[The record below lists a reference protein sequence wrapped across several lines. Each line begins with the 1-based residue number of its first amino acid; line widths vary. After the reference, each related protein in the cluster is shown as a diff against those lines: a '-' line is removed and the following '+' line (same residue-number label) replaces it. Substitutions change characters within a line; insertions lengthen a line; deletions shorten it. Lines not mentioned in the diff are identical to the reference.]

1 MDLKHK
7 TILVTRPMPQ
17 GEILCEKLRAL
28 NGNAIAFPTIDIKP
42 LQDYTPL
49 KEQIAQLDQYDWLI
63 FVSPQ
68 AVQHCHA
75 LLHAAWP
82 VLPSELK
89 IAAVGLGTAN
99 ALQAVNLPVTACPT
113 QWSSEGLLSMP
124 LLQQVQGLRIVIV
137 SGEGGR
143 ELLAETLAERGAEII
158 RMITYRR
165 CLPVY
170 QNITDYLALFQA
182 RKIDIIVVTSGEGL
196 HNLITL
202 IGDVEL
208 IRTLPLVVMSERLV
222 GIAEE
227 FRFKQIILADNASD
241 TAIIDALIKG
251 INYGR

>member
-1 MDLKHK
+1 MDLKNK
-7 TILVTRPMPQ
+7 TILVTRPKPQ

-28 NGNAIAFPTIDIKP
+28 NGNAISFPTIDIKP
-42 LQDYTPL
+42 LQDYTLL
-49 KEQIAQLDQYDWLI
+49 KEQLAQLDQYDWLI

-82 VLPSELK
+82 ILPNELK

-99 ALQAVNLPVTACPT
+99 ALQAVNLPVTACPA
-113 QWSSEGLLSMP
+113 QWSSEGLLNMP
-124 LLQQVQGLRIVIV
+124 LLQQVQGHRIVIV
-137 SGEGGR
+137 AGEGGR
-143 ELLAETLAERGAEII
+143 ELLADTLTERGAEII
-158 RMITYRR
+158 RMIVYRR

-170 QNITDYLALFQA
+170 QNINDYLALFHT
-182 RKIDIIVVTSGEGL
+182 RKIDIIVVTSSEGL
-196 HNLITL
+196 HNLISL
-202 IGDVEL
+202 LGDIEL

-227 FRFKQIILADNASD
+227 LRFKQIILAENASD
-241 TAIIDALIKG
+241 IAIIEALNKG